1 MLSIRLLVAPVV
13 NRLRQF
19 KRDHR
24 GVSAVEFAMIAPLM
38 IMLYF
43 GVIEVSQGVA
53 VDRKVMLAARSLAD
67 LVSQSMS
74 VTGTE
79 LSNVTD
85 AAIAVTEPY
94 KTTPLKMTITQV
106 KIDPVTSKAT
116 VDWSYASPTGTS
128 PKSGDVTTEIPS
140 EFYPNPKSPAG
151 TPEFYLIWGEAT
163 YTYVPMFARP
173 VIGTLNFKER
183 SFMAPRQST
192 KVDKLP

>member
-1 MLSIRLLVAPVV
+1 MLSIRFLTAPVV
-13 NRLRQF
+13 NRLRQIR
-19 KRDHR
+19 RDQR

-79 LSNVTD
+79 RSNVFD

-94 KTTPLKMTITQV
+94 KTTPLKMTMTQV
-106 KIDPVTSKAT
+106 KIDPVTSKAS
-116 VDWSYASPTGTS
+116 VDWSFAKGTGASPKT
-128 PKSGDVTTEIPS
+128 GDVTTNIPV
-140 EFYPNPKSPAG
+140 EFFPNPKAPAG
-151 TPEFYLIWGEAT
+151 TPAFYLIWGEAE
-163 YTYVPMFARP
+163 YTYVPIFARP
-173 VIGTLNFKER
+173 VIGTLTFRER
-183 SFMAPRQST
+183 SFMSPRQST
-192 KVDKLP
+192 KVDNLP